1 MNDIPAHV
9 PQLFGDAF
17 TLDPNPTYASL
28 RLAGPVAWAELSP
41 GVRGLVVTSHPAA
54 VELLSSPPGV
64 YTRDSP
70 TWKALA
76 EGKVPPD
83 SPLLGILGW
92 RPSLLY
98 ADGAEHARLRTVID
112 DCMARVRSWRLKEVT
127 REAALGIITQLRAKG
142 RAELV
147 AEYAMTVPLLVFTEL
162 LGCPPETSRQMV
174 EVIAKII
181 DAGPEAAEAAEA
193 FGGMLAGLVALKKE
207 RPGEDIASWMISHS
221 ADLSFEEVVSSLYTL
236 VGAGHAPTAT
246 WIVQALRLLL
256 TDDDYSGDLTAGAV
270 SVRRAMEKAL
280 WEASPLSTFTF
291 HFAIADTRL
300 HGVLIPQGVPVL
312 ISHHAVNTDPS
323 LPSTVSYDSRAHLA
337 FSAGEHRCP
346 APVHAA
352 IITQEAI
359 TAVLEHLWDVRLA
372 DRGRVPNRPG
382 LFHQCPAHL
391 NVAFTPAAAATPT
404 R

>member
-1 MNDIPAHV
+1 MSDILTHA

-17 TLDPNPTYASL
+17 AMDPEPTYSAL
-28 RLAGPVAWAELSP
+28 RQAGPVSWAELSP

-54 VELLSSPPGV
+54 VELLSTPAGI
-64 YTRDSP
+64 YTRD
-70 TWKALA
+70 TRNWADLA
-76 EGKVPPD
+76 AGKVPPD

-98 ADGAEHARLRTVID
+98 ADGAEHARLRAVIE
-112 DCMARVRSWRLKEVT
+112 DCMSRVRAWKLKEIT
-127 REAALGIITQLRAKG
+127 RKVALGIITELRAKG
-142 RAELV
+142 RADLLT
-147 AEYAMTVPLLVFTEL
+147 EYAMAIPLLVFTEL
-162 LGCPPETSRQMV
+162 LDCPPETSRAMV
-174 EVIAKII
+174 EACAKII
-181 DAGPEAAEAAEA
+181 DATPDAAEAGEA
-193 FGGMLAGLVALKKE
+193 FGGMLAGIVGMRRE
-207 RPGEDIASWMISHS
+207 RPGDDLASWMVSHS
-221 ADLSFEEVVSSLYTL
+221 AELSFEETVSCLYTL
-236 VGAGHAPTAT
+236 IGAGHVPTST
-246 WIVQALRLLL
+246 WIVQSLKLLL
-256 TDDDYSGDLTAGAV
+256 TNDDYSGDLTAGAV

-280 WEASPLSTFTF
+280 WEASPLATFSF
-291 HFAIADTRL
+291 HFALADTRL
-300 HGVLIPQGVPVL
+300 HGVFIPKGVPVL
-312 ISHHAVNTDPS
+312 ISHHAVNTDPT

-346 APVHAA
+346 VPVHAA

-359 TAVLEHLWDVRLA
+359 TAVLEHLWDVRLT

>member
-1 MNDIPAHV
+1 MNETATSL
-9 PQLFGDAF
+9 PQLFGDSF
-17 TLDPNPTYASL
+17 TVDPNTAYNAL
-28 RLAGPVAWAELSP
+28 RAAGPVAWAELSP
-41 GVRGLVVTSHPAA
+41 GVHGLVVTSHPAA

-64 YTRDSP
+64 YTRD
-70 TWKALA
+70 TRNWAALN
-76 EGKVPPD
+76 EGRVPPD

-98 ADGAEHARLRTVID
+98 ADGAEHARLRTAIE
-112 DCMARVRSWRLKEVT
+112 DCMSRVRAWRLKEIT
-127 REAALGIITQLRAKG
+127 REAALSIIAGLNGKG

-147 AEYAMTVPLLVFTEL
+147 AEYAMSVPLLVFTEL
-162 LGCPPETSRQMV
+162 LGCSPEVSAQIV
-174 EVIAKII
+174 DACAKVIG
-181 DAGPEAAEAAEA
+181 AGPDAAQGSEE
-193 FGGMLAGLVALKKE
+193 FGGILAGIVALKRE
-207 RPGEDIASWMISHS
+207 QPGDDLASWMIAH
-221 ADLSFEEVVSSLYTL
+221 ANELTFEEVVSSLYTL
-236 VGAGHAPTAT
+236 VGAGHVPTST

-280 WEASPLSTFTF
+280 WEASPLSTFSF
-291 HFAIADTRL
+291 HFAVADTRL
-300 HGVLIPQGVPVL
+300 NGVPIPRGVPVL
-312 ISHHAVNTDPS
+312 ISHHAVNTDPA
-323 LPSTVSYDSRAHLA
+323 LPSNVSYDSRAHLA
-337 FSAGEHRCP
+337 FSAGDHRCP

-372 DRGRVPNRPG
+372 DKGRVPNMPG

-391 NVAFTPAAAATPT
+391 NVAFTPATATSPP

>member
-1 MNDIPAHV
+1 MSDIPVHV

-17 TLDPNPTYASL
+17 ALDPNPTYAAL

-54 VELLSSPPGV
+54 VELLSSPAGV
-64 YTRDSP
+64 YTRD
-70 TWKALA
+70 TRNWTALA
-76 EGKVPPD
+76 EGRVPPD

-98 ADGAEHARLRTVID
+98 ADGAEHARLRTVIE
-112 DCMARVRSWRLKEVT
+112 DCMSRVRSWRLKEIT
-127 REAALGIITQLRAKG
+127 REVALGIITELRANG
-142 RAELV
+142 RADLLT
-147 AEYAMTVPLLVFTEL
+147 EYAMAVPLLVFTEL
-162 LGCPPETSRQMV
+162 LDCPPETSRGMV
-174 EVIAKII
+174 EACAKII
-181 DAGPEAAEAAEA
+181 DATPDAAEAAEA
-193 FGGMLAGLVALKKE
+193 FGGMLAGLVALKRE
-207 RPGEDIASWMISHS
+207 RPGDDLTSWMISHS
-221 ADLSFEEVVSSLYTL
+221 AELSFEEVVSSLYTL
-236 VGAGHAPTAT
+236 IGAGHVPTST
-246 WIVQALRLLL
+246 WIVQALKLLL
-256 TDDDYSGDLTAGAV
+256 TNDDYSGDLTAGAV

-291 HFAIADTRL
+291 HFAISDTRL
-300 HGVLIPQGVPVL
+300 HGVFIPKGVPVM
-312 ISHHAVNTDPS
+312 ISHHATNTDPS
-323 LPSTVSYDSRAHLA
+323 LPSTISYDSRAHLA

-346 APVHAA
+346 VPVHAA

-359 TAVLEHLWDVRLA
+359 TAVLEHLWDVRLT
-372 DRGRVPNRPG
+372 DRGRIPNRPG